1 VVQKVFLSSLI
12 NLIDSNAMS
21 EIQNPLTK
29 RYVKIGS
36 PAHKRLVRSGTLPA
50 VEQPETPEPAP
61 EFNEK
66 HLQTKLAEIS
76 TDMIKSNLKTIVKA
90 QKLTDKDMD
99 ILIKKL
105 LFEKLCIKP
114 DKPKEK
120 KETKEKKKKKFKIVE
135 PSSSESESESD

>member
-1 VVQKVFLSSLI
+1 
-12 NLIDSNAMS
+12 MS

-36 PAHKRLVRSGTLPA
+36 PQHKRLVRNGTLPP
-50 VEQPETPEPAP
+50 VEETPQTPEALGIPI

-76 TDMIKSNLKTIVKA
+76 TDLIRDNLKTIVKS
-90 QKLTDKDMD
+90 QKLSDKDMD

-105 LFEKLCIKP
+105 LFEKLCLKP
-114 DKPKEK
+114 DKTKPKEK
-120 KETKEKKKKKFKIVE
+120 KKKKKFKIVE
-135 PSSSESESESD
+135 PSSESESDSD

>member
-1 VVQKVFLSSLI
+1 
-12 NLIDSNAMS
+12 ME

-36 PAHKRLVRSGTLPA
+36 PAHKRLVRAGTLPA
-50 VEQPETPEPAP
+50 VEQPEIPSPEALGIPI

-66 HLQTKLAEIS
+66 KLQTKLAELS
-76 TDMIKSNLKTIVKA
+76 TDMIKDNLKTIVKS
-90 QKLTDKDMD
+90 QKLSDKDMD

-105 LFEKLCIKP
+105 LFEKLCLKP
-114 DKPKEK
+114 DKP

>member
-1 VVQKVFLSSLI
+1 M
-12 NLIDSNAMS
+12 A
-21 EIQNPLTK
+21 EIINPLTK
-29 RYVKIGS
+29 RFVKIGS
-36 PAHKRLVRSGTLPA
+36 PAHKRLVRGGVLPA
-50 VEQPETPEPAP
+50 VEALGIPIPETPEAP

-76 TDMIKSNLKTIVKA
+76 TDLIRDNLKTIVKA

-99 ILIKKL
+99 ILIKKML
-105 LFEKLCIKP
+105 YEKLCMKP
-114 DKPKEK
+114 DKP

>member
-1 VVQKVFLSSLI
+1 
-12 NLIDSNAMS
+12 ME

-36 PAHKRLVRSGTLPA
+36 PAHKRLVRAGTLPA
-50 VEQPETPEPAP
+50 VEQPEIPTPEAP

-66 HLQTKLAEIS
+66 KLQTKLAELS
-76 TDMIKSNLKTIVKA
+76 TDMIKDNLKTIVKS
-90 QKLTDKDMD
+90 QKLSDKDMD

-105 LFEKLCIKP
+105 LFEKLCLKP

>member
-1 VVQKVFLSSLI
+1 
-12 NLIDSNAMS
+12 ME

-36 PAHKRLVRSGTLPA
+36 PAHKRLVRAGTLPA
-50 VEQPETPEPAP
+50 VETPPPNPETPPPNP

-76 TDMIKSNLKTIVKA
+76 TDMIKDNLKTIVKA

-135 PSSSESESESD
+135 PSSSESESD

>member
-1 VVQKVFLSSLI
+1 
-12 NLIDSNAMS
+12 ME

-36 PAHKRLVRSGTLPA
+36 PAHKRLVRAGVLPA
-50 VEQPETPEPAP
+50 VEESPPEPTPEALGIPI

-66 HLQTKLAEIS
+66 KLQTKLAELS
-76 TDMIKSNLKTIVKA
+76 TDMIKDNLKTIVKS

-105 LFEKLCIKP
+105 LFEKLCLKP

-135 PSSSESESESD
+135 PSSESESESD

>member
-1 VVQKVFLSSLI
+1 M
-12 NLIDSNAMS
+12 A
-21 EIQNPLTK
+21 EIINPLTK
-29 RYVKIGS
+29 RFVKIGS
-36 PAHKRLVRSGTLPA
+36 PAHKRLVRGGVLPA
-50 VEQPETPEPAP
+50 VEALGIPIPETPETP

-76 TDMIKSNLKTIVKA
+76 TDLIRDNLKTIVKS

-99 ILIKKL
+99 ILIKKML
-105 LFEKLCIKP
+105 YEKLCLKP

-135 PSSSESESESD
+135 PSSESESESD

>member
-1 VVQKVFLSSLI
+1 
-12 NLIDSNAMS
+12 ME

-36 PAHKRLVRSGTLPA
+36 PAYKRLVRSGVLPS
-50 VEQPETPEPAP
+50 VEQPETPPPTPEAP

-66 HLQTKLAEIS
+66 KLQTKLAELS
-76 TDMIKSNLKTIVKA
+76 TDMIKDNLKTIVKS
-90 QKLTDKDMD
+90 QKLSDKDMD

-114 DKPKEK
+114 DKTKP
-120 KETKEKKKKKFKIVE
+120 KETKEKKKKKKFKIVE
-135 PSSSESESESD
+135 PSSSESESD

>member
-1 VVQKVFLSSLI
+1 
-12 NLIDSNAMS
+12 MS

-36 PAHKRLVRSGTLPA
+36 PQHKRLIRSGVLPP
-50 VEQPETPEPAP
+50 VEQPETPPEPSPEAP

-76 TDMIKSNLKTIVKA
+76 TDLIRDNLKTIVKS
-90 QKLTDKDMD
+90 QKLSDKDMD

-105 LFEKLCIKP
+105 LFEKLCMKP
-114 DKPKEK
+114 DKTKP
-120 KETKEKKKKKFKIVE
+120 KETKEKKKKKKFKIVE
-135 PSSSESESESD
+135 PSSSESDSD

>member
-1 VVQKVFLSSLI
+1 MK
-12 NLIDSNAMS
+12 

-36 PAHKRLVRSGTLPA
+36 PAHKRLVRAGVLPA
-50 VEQPETPEPAP
+50 VEESPPEPSPEAP

-66 HLQTKLAEIS
+66 KLQTKLAELS
-76 TDMIKSNLKTIVKA
+76 TDMIKDNLKTIVKS
-90 QKLTDKDMD
+90 QKLSDKDMD

-114 DKPKEK
+114 DKTKP
-120 KETKEKKKKKFKIVE
+120 KETKEKKKKKKFKIVE
-135 PSSSESESESD
+135 PSSSDESDSD

>member
-1 VVQKVFLSSLI
+1 
-12 NLIDSNAMS
+12 ME

-36 PAHKRLVRSGTLPA
+36 PAHKRLVRAGTLPA
-50 VEQPETPEPAP
+50 VEQPETPSPAPEAP

-66 HLQTKLAEIS
+66 KLQTKLAELS
-76 TDMIKSNLKTIVKA
+76 TDMIKDNLKTIVKS
-90 QKLTDKDMD
+90 QKLSDKDMD

-105 LFEKLCIKP
+105 LFEKLCLKP
-114 DKPKEK
+114 DKP

-135 PSSSESESESD
+135 PSSESESESD

>member
-1 VVQKVFLSSLI
+1 
-12 NLIDSNAMS
+12 ME

-36 PAHKRLVRSGTLPA
+36 PAHKRLVRAGTLPA
-50 VEQPETPEPAP
+50 VEETPPEPNPEAP

-66 HLQTKLAEIS
+66 KLQTKLAELS
-76 TDMIKSNLKTIVKA
+76 TDMIKDNLKTIVKA

-105 LFEKLCIKP
+105 LYEKLCMKP

-135 PSSSESESESD
+135 PSSESESESD

>member
-1 VVQKVFLSSLI
+1 M
-12 NLIDSNAMS
+12 A

-29 RYVKIGS
+29 RYLKIGS
-36 PAHKRLVRSGTLPA
+36 PQYKRLVKNGTLKA
-50 VEQPETPEPAP
+50 VEETPQQTPETPTP

-76 TDMIKSNLKTIVKA
+76 TDMIKDNLKTIVKA

-114 DKPKEK
+114 DKPKE
-120 KETKEKKKKKFKIVE
+120 TKEKKKKKKFKIVE
-135 PSSSESESESD
+135 PSSESESESD